1 MKMKMWK
8 RKSFIKTIKK
18 SGYKLIASAD
28 FDKLEKEK
36 ITNALNY
43 SLLLTQLEI
52 KAIYVLEGIGKYKN
66 KTTPDQEKAI
76 ALVNSVDYHKRAVLI
91 MEELNKAYELLEKRT
106 NKELSNLESEI
117 KKSIIVISSLFIIFI
132 LTILLTI
139 QSALK
144 LKKETIN
151 QLKISVKN
159 KTKKLNES
167 LIFNKK
173 ITEELHE
180 LNISKDLFF
189 SIIAHDLKGPF
200 NSLIGFST
208 LLLED
213 PVVNENEELKESV
226 QIIKNSS
233 QNTFELL
240 QNLLKWA
247 QIQKGGLPFNREKI
261 KISDTIY
268 NVLKVLSY
276 QSIHKK
282 IEIKTTL
289 LDPDLIVYADK
300 DMLNTILR
308 NLISNA
314 IKYSHE
320 NGTIEILCEKT
331 SNAVNISIS
340 DNGTGISKEG
350 VTKLFNYKYAQK
362 TTGTNGEK
370 GTGLGLILSK
380 DFIQKHNGI
389 IWVESEL
396 DKGSRFIF
404 TLPDY

>member
-1 MKMKMWK
+1 M
-8 RKSFIKTIKK
+8 
-18 SGYKLIASAD
+18 
-28 FDKLEKEK
+28 
-36 ITNALNY
+36 
-43 SLLLTQLEI
+43 
-52 KAIYVLEGIGKYKN
+52 
-66 KTTPDQEKAI
+66 
-76 ALVNSVDYHKRAVLI
+76 
-91 MEELNKAYELLEKRT
+91 
-106 NKELSNLESEI
+106 
-117 KKSIIVISSLFIIFI
+117 
-132 LTILLTI
+132 
-139 QSALK
+139 
-144 LKKETIN
+144 
-151 QLKISVKN
+151 
-159 KTKKLNES
+159 
-167 LIFNKK
+167 
-173 ITEELHE
+173 
-180 LNISKDLFF
+180 
-189 SIIAHDLKGPF
+189 
-200 NSLIGFST
+200 
-208 LLLED
+208 
-213 PVVNENEELKESV
+213 
-226 QIIKNSS
+226 
-233 QNTFELL
+233 L

-320 NGTIEILCEKT
+320 NGTIEILCEKK
-331 SNAVNISIS
+331 SNAVNITIS

>member
-1 MKMKMWK
+1 
-8 RKSFIKTIKK
+8 
-18 SGYKLIASAD
+18 
-28 FDKLEKEK
+28 
-36 ITNALNY
+36 
-43 SLLLTQLEI
+43 
-52 KAIYVLEGIGKYKN
+52 
-66 KTTPDQEKAI
+66 
-76 ALVNSVDYHKRAVLI
+76 

-117 KKSIIVISSLFIIFI
+117 KKSIIVISFLFIVFI

-320 NGTIEILCEKT
+320 NGTIEILCEKKKQC
-331 SNAVNISIS
+331 
-340 DNGTGISKEG
+340 SKYYHFRQWNWN
-350 VTKLFNYKYAQK
+350 L
-362 TTGTNGEK
+362 
-370 GTGLGLILSK
+370 
-380 DFIQKHNGI
+380 
-389 IWVESEL
+389 
-396 DKGSRFIF
+396 
-404 TLPDY
+404 